1 MSFFLVVVCFS
12 VCLFEGVVS
21 LVACLGFS
29 GSLESLSGKTRL
41 ISLEASYK
49 IFKANNCP
57 LSFKVMLQPGAIDFF
72 LLVFPTALN
81 KLHYASDCCA
91 PLSTNNLPSL
101 PRSNTTFMKYFSVL
115 KLRAILSLSGFIVL
129 SKSSPLLWPSGG
141 GIIHCPRSKCQSWN
155 TNSEGLAESSPF
167 SLAAWSLLDTK
178 KQ

>member
-1 MSFFLVVVCFS
+1 MLMLGSVCYFDILGRDPLKLGEFFLVVVCFS

-91 PLSTNNLPSL
+91 PLSTNNLPS
-101 PRSNTTFMKYFSVL
+101 PTKVKYHIYE
-115 KLRAILSLSGFIVL
+115 ILQCSQVEGNPVFIWVY
-129 SKSSPLLWPSGG
+129 
-141 GIIHCPRSKCQSWN
+141 
-155 TNSEGLAESSPF
+155 SPF
-167 SLAAWSLLDTK
+167 QEQPTALAKWWGNHSLPT
-178 KQ
+178 